1 MKKMMTMLMAVVMVL
16 SLSVAAFAAPAQY
29 SVRIDNDQLHL
40 TKGKE
45 ETVYDLDASKM
56 SLLPNED
63 DGITLLFWTTDKG
76 RTEVSLSKQQKLSV
90 AGKLDE
96 LNINKSLDKDC
107 EITIA
112 KDAKIKQLFS
122 SSDASIEVDG
132 EITKAYLVSKAVHFT
147 VNDDGEVDMVYAN
160 NKNSVR
166 GLLPHHIAQ
175 YVDNMAVESVATTS
189 TDNSSNAKYDLGISN
204 IVDRGDR
211 VSFYCSVS
219 GATVRLNGKKIGTTV
234 RGTNTFDVD
243 SYRFWDDKLTIEKD
257 GYWSENIYLDHF
269 YYDGYYYY
277 VDGVRYRRVY

>member
-29 SVRIDNDQLHL
+29 SVRIDDDQLHL
-40 TKGKE
+40 TKGQE
-45 ETVYDLDASKM
+45 VTDYDLDASKM

-76 RTEVSLSKQQKLSV
+76 RTEVSLGKQQKLSV

-132 EITKAYLVSKAVHFT
+132 EITKAYLVSEAVHFT

-166 GLLPHHIAQ
+166 GLLSHHISQ

>member
-29 SVRIDNDQLHL
+29 SVRIDDDQLHL

-45 ETVYDLDASKM
+45 VTVYDLDASKM

-76 RTEVSLSKQQKLSV
+76 RTEVSLGKQQTLSV

-132 EITKAYLVSKAVHFT
+132 EITKAYLVSKAVLFT